1 MGRRLRLPSGTRRNE
16 NPHVA
21 HANDLADALIA
32 EGNNAESSGKL
43 GEACER
49 YRNAVAAAPG
59 YAKAHLNLGIGLEA
73 LGDVDAAIRSYEAA
87 LAIDR
92 GDAYANYNLGKVL
105 YGGGGLER
113 AESLLRAALD
123 RKPDFPEA
131 QVVLSNVHDSN
142 GNLDAA
148 LAGLERALEQRP
160 DWAGALFNYAGVL
173 KKLDRLSEAETA
185 LRRAIA
191 IDPGLVPAYGL
202 LGLVLRALARVPEAV
217 EVLAAARKLDPERF
231 DIESTLLFMLTCLDE
246 VSSDALFAS
255 HKDFGARLESAVARR
270 FAPFGNSRDPER
282 RLRVG
287 YVSGDFYSHPVSLF
301 AIPLFERHDR
311 SACEVFCYSTSAKAD
326 DVTEQVRAR
335 ADLWR
340 DVASMSD
347 TSLAETINRDGIDIL
362 VDLSGHSGTFRLVVF
377 AQQPAP
383 VQVTWLGYLNTTGL
397 TRIQYRLC
405 DRHTDPPGE
414 TDRLHTETLVRLPR
428 SQWCYRQMVSIDCAE
443 APPSARNGFVTFGS
457 FNNALK
463 LSQSTRRLWAE
474 ILTRLPESRF
484 VFAGIPQ
491 GPVRDGLIRDFERAG
506 IAADRLAIFPR
517 MALPEYHRLFNTV
530 DLALDAIP
538 YSGGTTTCDTLWMG
552 VPVVTLPGT
561 RSVSR
566 SAASILATLGLG
578 DWIAA
583 SPEDYVRLAVKH
595 AGDRALIAELRRT
608 LRERMRRSPLMDE
621 LQFARDVEDAYRR
634 MWRTWCGSEAK

>member
-1 MGRRLRLPSGTRRNE
+1 MAR
-16 NPHVA
+16 
-21 HANDLADALIA
+21 ANDIADALIA
-32 EGNNAESSGKL
+32 EGNKAESSGKL
-43 GEACER
+43 REACEQ
-49 YRNAVAAAPG
+49 YRRAVLAAPA

-73 LGDVDAAIRSYEAA
+73 AGDVDAAIRSYEAA
-87 LAIDR
+87 LAIDPR
-92 GDAYANYNLGKVL
+92 DPYANYNLGKVL
-105 YGGGGLER
+105 CQRRELGR
-113 AESLLRAALD
+113 AEPLIRTALD
-123 RKPDFPEA
+123 CKPEFPEA
-131 QVVLSNVHDSN
+131 QVVLSNLYESRGD
-142 GNLDAA
+142 LAA
-148 LAGLERALEQRP
+148 AESALESALKQRP
-160 DWAGALFNYAGVL
+160 DWAGVLFNYAGVL
-173 KKLDRLSEAETA
+173 WKLDRLSEAETA

-202 LGLVLRALARVPEAV
+202 LGLVLRGLARIPEAV
-217 EVLAAARKLDPERF
+217 EVLGAARKLDPERF
-231 DIESTLLFMLTCLDE
+231 DIESTLLFMLTCWDE
-246 VSSDALFAS
+246 ISSDALFAS
-255 HKDFGARLESAVARR
+255 HKDFGARLESVVARR
-270 FAPFGNSRDPER
+270 FEPFDNSRDPER

-311 SACEVFCYSTSAKAD
+311 SACEVFCYSTGAKAD
-326 DVTEQVRAR
+326 EVTEKVRAR
-335 ADLWR
+335 ADVWR

-347 TSLAETINRDGIDIL
+347 TGLADTINRDGIDIL
-362 VDLSGHSGTFRLVVF
+362 VDLSGHSGTFRIVVF

-405 DRHTDPPGE
+405 DRHTDPPGV
-414 TDRLHTETLVRLPR
+414 TDRFHTETLVRLPR

-443 APPSARNGFVTFGS
+443 APPFARNGFITFGS

-474 ILTRLPESRF
+474 ILTRLPDSRL
-484 VFAGIPQ
+484 VFAGIPK

-517 MALPEYHRLFNTV
+517 LALPEYHRLFNTV
-530 DLALDAIP
+530 DLALDATP

-552 VPVVTLPGT
+552 VPVITLRGT

-566 SAASILATLGLG
+566 SAASILATVGLS
-578 DWIAA
+578 DWIAE
-583 SPEDYVRLAVKH
+583 SPEDYVRLAAKY
-595 AGDRALIAELRRT
+595 AGDRAVITELRQT
-608 LRERMRRSPLMDE
+608 LRERMRASPLMDE

-634 MWRTWCGSEAK
+634 MWRAWCGSEAR

>member
-1 MGRRLRLPSGTRRNE
+1 M
-16 NPHVA
+16 A
-21 HANDLADALIA
+21 HANNFADALIA
-32 EGNNAESSGKL
+32 EGNKAESSGNL
-43 GEACER
+43 GEACEQ
-49 YRNAVAAAPG
+49 YRKAVAAAPG

-73 LGDVDAAIRSYEAA
+73 VGDVDAAIRSYEAA

-105 YGGGGLER
+105 CGRGAFER

-123 RKPDFPEA
+123 RKPEFPEA
-131 QVVLSNVHDSN
+131 LVVLSNVHDSK

-148 LAGLERALEQRP
+148 LAGLELALEQRP

-173 KKLDRLSEAETA
+173 RKLDRLSEAETA

-191 IDPGLVPAYGL
+191 VDPGLVPAYGL
-202 LGLVLRALARVPEAV
+202 LGLVLRGLARIPEAV
-217 EVLAAARKLDPERF
+217 EVLEAARKLDPERF
-231 DIESTLLFMLTCLDE
+231 DIESTALFILTCWDE
-246 VSSDALFAS
+246 ISSDALFTR
-255 HKDFGARLESAVARR
+255 HKDFGTRLERAVARR
-270 FAPFGNSRDPER
+270 FEPFGNSRDPER

-301 AIPLFERHDR
+301 AIPMFERHDR
-311 SACEVFCYSTSAKAD
+311 SACEVFCYSTGSKAD
-326 DVTEQVRAR
+326 KVTRQVRAR
-335 ADLWR
+335 ADVWR
-340 DVASMSD
+340 DGASMSD
-347 TSLAETINRDGIDIL
+347 AGLAETINRDGIDIL
-362 VDLSGHSGTFRLVVF
+362 VDLSGHSGTFRVVVF

-405 DRHTDPPGE
+405 DRHTDPPGV
-414 TDRLHTETLVRLPR
+414 TDRFHTEALVRLPH
-428 SQWCYRQMVSIDCAE
+428 SQWCYRQFVSIDCAE
-443 APPSARNGFVTFGS
+443 APPFTHNGFITFGS

-463 LSQSTRRLWAE
+463 LTPSTRRLWAE
-474 ILTRLPESRF
+474 ILTRLPDSRL
-484 VFAGIPQ
+484 VFAGVPQ

-506 IAADRLAIFPR
+506 VAADRLAIFPR
-517 MALPEYHRLFNTV
+517 VALAEYYRLFNTV
-530 DLALDAIP
+530 DLALDATP

-552 VPVVTLPGT
+552 VPVVTVPGT

-566 SAASILATLGLG
+566 SAASILATVGLS

-595 AGDRALIAELRRT
+595 AGDRAVVAELRQT